1 MARHRSRRHRK
12 MRGGGGAADY
22 AMRVVGTS
30 DAQYARV
37 FGPEYPNVQGN
48 TIIGAQGQN
57 AGLVNAPTLGE
68 MNYAQRAGR
77 RHRRGS
83 KRGGFLGEVVNQAV
97 VPLALLGM
105 QQTYR
110 RRRGG
115 ARRTRRHHRRH

>member
-1 MARHRSRRHRK
+1 MARHRSRRHR

-22 AMRVVGTS
+22 SMQVNGSA

-48 TIIGAQGQN
+48 AIIGAQGQN
-57 AGLVNAPTLGE
+57 AVLVNAPTP
-68 MNYAQRAGR
+68 AQLNRIQSGGR
-77 RHRRGS
+77 KRRFRGS
-83 KRGGFLGEVVNQAV
+83 KRGGFLGETVSQAL
-97 VPLALLGM
+97 VPFALLGM

-115 ARRTRRHHRRH
+115 SRRTHKRRRH